1 MLTGCSDRRGDA
13 SDGLHCR
20 RLSDATA
27 PFCIRTKREGRG
39 KSEMNTVSSEVNRE
53 ETGGEMWD
61 LNAPRGNSYTSEPP
75 ALK

>member
-1 MLTGCSDRRGDA
+1 MDFIVVVSVMRQL
-13 SDGLHCR
+13 
-20 RLSDATA
+20 LSVSEQ
-27 PFCIRTKREGRG
+27 KEEG